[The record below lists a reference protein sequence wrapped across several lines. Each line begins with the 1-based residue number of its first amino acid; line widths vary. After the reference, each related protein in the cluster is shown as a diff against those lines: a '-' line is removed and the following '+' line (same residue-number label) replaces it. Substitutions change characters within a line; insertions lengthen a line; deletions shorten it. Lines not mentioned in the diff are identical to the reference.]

1 MTIDY
6 HSFGPLQVRVVTP
19 NIAIHQT
26 RRHSIQ
32 SKPLALCGLVMASV
46 MQKSNRHPEGRSA
59 G

>member
-1 MTIDY
+1 
-6 HSFGPLQVRVVTP
+6 VVTP

-46 MQKSNRHPEGRSA
+46 SPINY
-59 G
+59 